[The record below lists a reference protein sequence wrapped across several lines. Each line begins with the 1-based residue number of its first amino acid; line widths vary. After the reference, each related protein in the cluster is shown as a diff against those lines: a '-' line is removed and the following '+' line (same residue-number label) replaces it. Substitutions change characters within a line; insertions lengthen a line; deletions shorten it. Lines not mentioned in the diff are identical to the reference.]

1 MDYDNKAL
9 SWDSEKRINRAKI
22 IAEEIL
28 KRIEIKE
35 SFNALEF
42 GCGTG
47 LISFN
52 LYKSFKEITLVD
64 TSKGMIDVL
73 NSKIEKNNIKNMTA
87 YQLDINDQQIIE
99 EKYDVIYTSMVL
111 HHIKDTK
118 RVLMSL
124 INLLNKN
131 GYLCIIDLDE
141 EDGSF
146 HSNEKDFDGH
156 NGFNQ
161 ESLIGILRRLGIN
174 DVNSSNFYSDKKG
187 IEGREIDYKL
197 FIMIGKK

>member
-118 RVLMSL
+118 RVLMGL